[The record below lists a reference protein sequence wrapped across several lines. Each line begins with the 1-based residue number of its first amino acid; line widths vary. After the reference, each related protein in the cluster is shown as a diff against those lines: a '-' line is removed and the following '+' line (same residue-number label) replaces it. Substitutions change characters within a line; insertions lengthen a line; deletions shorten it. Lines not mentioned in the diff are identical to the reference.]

1 MLVAV
6 FITLGSLLV
15 LDFANFNEVEN
26 VDYEQTF
33 VD

>member
-15 LDFANFNEVEN
+15 LDFASFNKAEDLN
-26 VDYEQTF
+26 YK
-33 VD
+33 